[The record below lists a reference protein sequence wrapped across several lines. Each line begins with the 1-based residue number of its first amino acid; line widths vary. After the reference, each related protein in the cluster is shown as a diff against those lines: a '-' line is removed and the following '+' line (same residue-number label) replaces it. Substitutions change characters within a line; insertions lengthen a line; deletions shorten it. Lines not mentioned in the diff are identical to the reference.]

1 MREAA
6 NIQNFRPTNQGMTK
20 RNSEFSRNGGGPE
33 VPYDILDHLL
43 GEDENILL
51 ARVHPSGMI
60 LSANAMLATAAGED
74 RVALVGQ
81 NLLDYLERDH
91 LPLLP
96 DILTAAHGGSGI
108 VNYDVHLLGPGQIH
122 SPWPANS

>member
-60 LSANAMLATAAGED
+60 LAANAMLAAAGG
-74 RVALVGQ
+74 AG
-81 NLLDYLERDH
+81 LLW
-91 LPLLP
+91 
-96 DILTAAHGGSGI
+96 SGKTCWTI
-108 VNYDVHLLGPGQIH
+108 WNGIICPCCPI
-122 SPWPANS
+122 S

>member
-1 MREAA
+1 
-6 NIQNFRPTNQGMTK
+6 MTK

-74 RVALVGQ
+74 RVTLVGQ
-81 NLLDYLERDH
+81 SLLDYLERDH